1 MKKVLTLLLVLSM
14 LLSLGACASTEKET
28 SGTTKATSKGET
40 EATTKETEAEAITI
54 DKLVLG
60 TDYTDL
66 TASIKVITHRTD
78 IVDTVLADYVTE
90 FQKLYPNITIKYEA
104 ITDYSQTITT
114 RLTTP
119 KWGDICMIPGDVDK
133 PAFSTYFVSY
143 GDQETLSENYIFL
156 NDKSFEGQVYGIPS
170 TNNVQG
176 IVFNKAVFEA
186 AGITKM
192 PATPDEFLADL
203 QLIKDNTDAIPLYT
217 NFAAGWTMGAW
228 DAYIG
233 GTSDGDANYMNQVLP
248 HEANPFA
255 DRGDGTGPYA
265 VYYCLYEAVARGL
278 IEEDPTTTDWEG
290 CKAMINNG
298 EIGMM
303 VLGSWAVSQ
312 MQQAGPNPD
321 NIGYMPFPISV
332 DGVQYASAGPDYCY
346 GININSSEDNQIAS
360 MLYVKWLTEV
370 SNFAFDQGGIP
381 EMKDAT
387 LPATLATFEGIE
399 FVANAPALVGEETLL
414 GDINTESEIAINNN
428 NDRVAS
434 IVSEAFSGGKTLT
447 EITNE
452 WNEAWTAAQE
462 TLGVTVQ

>member
-1 MKKVLTLLLVLSM
+1 MKKVLTLILVLVM
-14 LLSLGACASTEKET
+14 LFSITACAEKKKNIADI
-28 SGTTKATSKGET
+28 S
-40 EATTKETEAEAITI
+40 I
-54 DKLVLG
+54 DKLELG
-60 TDYTDL
+60 KDYKDIK
-66 TASIKVITHRTD
+66 ADIKVITHRTD
-78 IVDTVLADYVTE
+78 IVDTVLADYVKE
-90 FQKLYPNITIKYEA
+90 FQKLYPNVKITYEA

-119 KWGDICMIPGDVDK
+119 NWGDICMIPGDVDK
-133 PAFSTYFVSY
+133 PAFSTYFISF
-143 GDQETLSENYIFL
+143 GDQTKLSEKYIFL
-156 NDKSFEGQVYGIPS
+156 NDKSFDGKVYGIPS

-176 IVFNKAVFEA
+176 IVFNKAVFTE
-186 AGITKM
+186 AGITSM
-192 PATPDEFLADL
+192 PKTPDEFLSAL

-248 HEANPFA
+248 HAKNPFA

-265 VYYCLYEAVARGL
+265 VYYSLYEAVKRGL

-298 EIGMM
+298 EIGTM

-332 DGVQYASAGPDYCY
+332 NGVQYASAGPDYCY
-346 GININSSEDNQIAS
+346 GINVHSSVDNQIAS

-381 EMKDAT
+381 EVKDAA
-387 LPATLATFEGIE
+387 LPATLTTFEGIE
-399 FVANAPALVGEETLL
+399 FVANAPALEGEETLL
-414 GDINTESEIAINNN
+414 GDINTESEVAINNN

-434 IVSEAFSGGKTLT
+434 IVSEAFGGGKTLKELT
-447 EITNE
+447 DE
-452 WNEAWTAAQE
+452 WNAKWTAAQE
-462 TLGVTVQ
+462 TLGVTVN